1 VSLFVTFEGI
11 EGSGKSSH
19 ARTLADTLRSAGRV
33 VVETRE
39 PGGTPAGAA
48 IRALLLG
55 AEVTPLTAQTELFLV
70 CADRAQHASQV
81 IRPALADGRVVVCDR
96 FSDSTLAYQGYG
108 RGLDLSIVRE
118 LDAEARGGLAPAL
131 TFLLD
136 CPVDVGLGRA
146 KARAGAP
153 DQVGRSDRFDRFERE
168 SVAFHQRIRDGFLA
182 LAAEAPDRIVVI
194 DSTADPAVASE
205 RILAVT
211 RARLEAAA

>member
-19 ARTLADTLRSAGRV
+19 ARTLAETLRSAGRV

-55 AEVTPLTAQTELFLV
+55 AEVTPLTGPTELFLV
-70 CADRAQHASQV
+70 CADRAQHVSQV

-96 FSDSTLAYQGYG
+96 FSDSTLAYQGHG
-108 RGLDLSIVRE
+108 RGLDLALVRA

-153 DQVGRSDRFDRFERE
+153 DRFERE
-168 SVAFHQRIRDGFLA
+168 AVTFHQRIRDGFLA
-182 LAAEAPDRIVVI
+182 LAADAPDRIVVI

>member
-19 ARTLADTLRSAGRV
+19 ARTLAETLRSAGRV

-55 AEVTPLTAQTELFLV
+55 AEVTPLSAQTELFLV
-70 CADRAQHASQV
+70 CADRAQHVSQV

-108 RGLDLSIVRE
+108 RGLDLAVVRA

-146 KARAGAP
+146 KARAGAA
-153 DQVGRSDRFDRFERE
+153 DRIDRFERE
-168 SVAFHQRIRDGFLA
+168 AVTFHQRIRDGFLA
-182 LAAEAPDRIVVI
+182 LAAEARDRIVVI

-205 RILAVT
+205 HILAVT

>member
-1 VSLFVTFEGI
+1 MSLFVTFEGI

-19 ARTLADTLRSAGRV
+19 ARTLAETLRNAGRG

-55 AEVTPLTAQTELFLV
+55 AEATPLTGLAELFLV
-70 CADRAQHASQV
+70 CADRAQHVSQV

-108 RGLDLSIVRE
+108 RGLDLATVRA
-118 LDAEARGGLAPAL
+118 LDAEARAGLEPAL

-146 KARAGAP
+146 KARAAAA
-153 DQVGRSDRFDRFERE
+153 DRFERE
-168 SVAFHQRIRDGFLA
+168 AVAFHQRIRDGFLA
-182 LAAEAPDRIVVI
+182 LAAAAPERIIVI
-194 DSTADPAVASE
+194 DSTLDPAVASE
-205 RILAVT
+205 RILAAT
-211 RARLEAAA
+211 RARLEVAA

>member
-1 VSLFVTFEGI
+1 MSLFVTFEGI

-19 ARTLADTLRSAGRV
+19 ARTLAETLRSAGRV

-55 AEVTPLTAQTELFLV
+55 AEVTPLTGPTELFLV
-70 CADRAQHASQV
+70 CADRAQHVSQV

-96 FSDSTLAYQGYG
+96 FSDSTLAYQGHG
-108 RGLDLSIVRE
+108 RGLDLALVRA

-146 KARAGAP
+146 KARAGAT
-153 DQVGRSDRFDRFERE
+153 DRFERE
-168 SVAFHQRIRDGFLA
+168 AVTFHQRIRDGFLA

-205 RILAVT
+205 RILAAT
-211 RARLEAAA
+211 RARLEAAP

>member
-1 VSLFVTFEGI
+1 MSLFVTFEGI

-19 ARTLADTLRSAGRV
+19 ARTLAETLRSAGRV

-70 CADRAQHASQV
+70 CADRAQHVSQV

-108 RGLDLSIVRE
+108 RGLDLAVVRA

-146 KARAGAP
+146 KARSGAA
-153 DQVGRSDRFDRFERE
+153 DRFDRVDRFERE
-168 SVAFHQRIRDGFLA
+168 SVTFHQRIRDGFLA
-182 LAAEAPDRIVVI
+182 LAAEARDRIVVI

>member
-19 ARTLADTLRSAGRV
+19 ARTLAETLRSAGRG

-55 AEVTPLTAQTELFLV
+55 AEVTPLSAQTELFLV
-70 CADRAQHASQV
+70 CADRAQHVSQV

-108 RGLDLSIVRE
+108 RGLDLAVVRA

-146 KARAGAP
+146 KARSGTAN
-153 DQVGRSDRFDRFERE
+153 QVDRFERE
-168 SVAFHQRIRDGFLA
+168 AVTFHQRIRDGFLA
-182 LAAEAPDRIVVI
+182 LAAEAQDRIVVI

-205 RILAVT
+205 RILATT

>member
-1 VSLFVTFEGI
+1 MSLFVTFEGI

-19 ARTLADTLRSAGRV
+19 ARALAETLRSSGRV

-55 AEVTPLTAQTELFLV
+55 AEATPLTGQTELFLV
-70 CADRAQHASQV
+70 CADRAQHVSQV

-108 RGLDLSIVRE
+108 RGLDLAVVRA
-118 LDAEARGGLAPAL
+118 LDAEARGGLAPVL

-146 KARAGAP
+146 KARAGAA
-153 DQVGRSDRFDRFERE
+153 DRFERE
-168 SVAFHQRIRDGFLA
+168 AVAFHQRIRDGFLA
-182 LAAEAPDRIVVI
+182 LAADAPDRIVVI

>member
-19 ARTLADTLRSAGRV
+19 ARTLAETLRNAGRG

-55 AEVTPLTAQTELFLV
+55 AEATPLTGLAELFLV
-70 CADRAQHASQV
+70 CADRAQHVSQV

-108 RGLDLSIVRE
+108 RGLDLATVRA
-118 LDAEARGGLAPAL
+118 LDAEARAGLEPAL

-146 KARAGAP
+146 KARSGTANRAF
-153 DQVGRSDRFDRFERE
+153 QCAVVSAASD
-168 SVAFHQRIRDGFLA
+168 
-182 LAAEAPDRIVVI
+182 
-194 DSTADPAVASE
+194 
-205 RILAVT
+205 
-211 RARLEAAA
+211 EAAAAWRLSAAAQNHRRLRAKRRQCGQKTHRRLLRLLHGRSPP

>member
-1 VSLFVTFEGI
+1 MSLFVTFEGI

-19 ARTLADTLRSAGRV
+19 ARTLAETLRNAGRG

-55 AEVTPLTAQTELFLV
+55 AEATPLTGLAELFLV
-70 CADRAQHASQV
+70 CADRAQHVSQV

-108 RGLDLSIVRE
+108 RGLDLATVRA
-118 LDAEARGGLAPAL
+118 LDAEARAGLEPAL

-146 KARAGAP
+146 NARSAP
-153 DQVGRSDRFDRFERE
+153 PDRFERE
-168 SVAFHQRIRDGFLA
+168 AVAFHQRIRDGFLA
-182 LAAEAPDRIVVI
+182 LAATAPKRIIVI
-194 DSTADPAVASE
+194 DSTLDPAVASE
-205 RILAVT
+205 RILAAM
-211 RARLEAAA
+211 RARLEVAA

>member
-19 ARTLADTLRSAGRV
+19 ARTLAETLRSAGRLV
-33 VVETRE
+33 LETRE
-39 PGGTPAGAA
+39 PGGTPAGVA

-55 AEVTPLTAQTELFLV
+55 AEATPLTAQTELFLV
-70 CADRAQHASQV
+70 CADRAQHVSQT

-108 RGLDLSIVRE
+108 RGLDLAVVQA
-118 LDAEARGGLAPAL
+118 LDAEARGGLVPAL

-146 KARAGAP
+146 KARAG
-153 DQVGRSDRFDRFERE
+153 GSHRFDRFERE
-168 SVAFHQRIRDGFLA
+168 AVAFHQRIRDGFLA